1 MFGYH
6 SIARRIRKWRLDRD
20 RIAIE
25 TMLYELPLELQ
36 KDIGWPAA
44 RTRRPRNGSLSGSKA
59 GLTRV

>member
-44 RTRRPRNGSLSGSKA
+44 RTRGQGTDRSPGQR
-59 GLTRV
+59 RV